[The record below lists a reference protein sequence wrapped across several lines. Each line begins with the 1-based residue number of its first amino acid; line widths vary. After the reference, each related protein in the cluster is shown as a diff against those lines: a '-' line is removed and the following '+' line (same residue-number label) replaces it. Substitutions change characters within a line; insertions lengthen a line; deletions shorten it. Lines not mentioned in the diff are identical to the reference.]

1 MSIDGTIAARA
12 LGISRSRRRSGEGIR
27 NGRLAMLYLSPALLV
42 FLVFTIGPALFVLYI
57 SFFNWNLLN
66 SSLSR
71 FVGGE
76 NYSALLHS
84 SDFWHSIVTSV
95 YFVGATVGCSTVLGL
110 GIALLLSRRGL
121 VRRIVRLA
129 VFTPYFTPLVATS
142 IVWVWIFNPQFGLA
156 DSLLRLV
163 HLPEVGWLQ
172 STTWAMPALIVYTL
186 WHDLGFTVIIFL
198 AGLST
203 VSGELREAARVDG
216 ANYWHE
222 VRDVVL
228 PQLVNTT
235 LFVVVITTIDS
246 LQAFTQIYTM
256 TGGGPLSATTTTG
269 FLLYQQSFVFYRT
282 GFGAAI
288 AVVLFVVIALFT
300 LIQLRLSRRAA

>member
-1 MSIDGTIAARA
+1 
-12 LGISRSRRRSGEGIR
+12 
-27 NGRLAMLYLSPALLV
+27 
-42 FLVFTIGPALFVLYI
+42 
-57 SFFNWNLLN
+57 
-66 SSLSR
+66 
-71 FVGGE
+71 
-76 NYSALLHS
+76 
-84 SDFWHSIVTSV
+84 
-95 YFVGATVGCSTVLGL
+95 
-110 GIALLLSRRGL
+110 
-121 VRRIVRLA
+121 
-129 VFTPYFTPLVATS
+129 
-142 IVWVWIFNPQFGLA
+142 
-156 DSLLRLV
+156 
-163 HLPEVGWLQ
+163 
-172 STTWAMPALIVYTL
+172 MPALIVYTL

-198 AGLST
+198 AGLAT

-222 VRDVVL
+222 VRDVVI

-269 FLLYQQSFVFYRT
+269 FLLYQQSFVFYKT

-300 LIQLRLSRRAA
+300 LLQLRLSRRAA

>member
-1 MSIDGTIAARA
+1 MSLDGAFTARA
-12 LGISRSRRRSGEGIR
+12 LGISRSRGRPKKGIR
-27 NGRLAMLYLSPALLV
+27 NGRLAFLYLSPALLV

-66 SSLSR
+66 PSLSR
-71 FVGGE
+71 FVGSG

-84 SDFWHSIVTSV
+84 SDFWNSIVTSV
-95 YFVGATVGCSTVLGL
+95 YFVGATVGGSTVFGL
-110 GIALLLSRRGL
+110 AIALLLSQRGL

-129 VFTPYFTPLVATS
+129 VLTPYFTPLVATS
-142 IVWVWIFNPQFGLA
+142 IVWVWIFNPQFGLV

-198 AGLST
+198 AGLAT

-216 ANYWHE
+216 ASYWHE

-228 PQLVNTT
+228 PQLMNTT
-235 LFVVVITTIDS
+235 LFVIVITTIDS

-269 FLLYQQSFVFYRT
+269 FLLYQQSFVFYKT

-300 LIQLRLSRRAA
+300 LLQLRLSRRAA

>member
-1 MSIDGTIAARA
+1 MSINGTLTARA
-12 LGISRSRRRSGEGIR
+12 LGISRSRRRSKVGIR
-27 NGRLAMLYLSPALLV
+27 NGRLALLYLSPALLV
-42 FLVFTIGPALFVLYI
+42 FLVFTIGPAAFVFYI

-71 FVGGE
+71 FVGFG

-84 SDFWHSIVTSV
+84 SDFWHSIVTSA
-95 YFVGATVGCSTVLGL
+95 YFVGATVGGSTVLGL
-110 GIALLLSRRGL
+110 GIALLLSSGGM
-121 VRRIVRLA
+121 VRRVVRLA
-129 VFTPYFTPLVATS
+129 VLTPYFTPLVATS
-142 IVWVWIFNPQFGLA
+142 IVWVWIFNPQFGLL
-156 DSLLRLV
+156 DSLLHLV
-163 HLPEVGWLQ
+163 HVQQVGWLQ

-198 AGLST
+198 AGLTT
-203 VSGELREAARVDG
+203 VSNELREAARVDG
-216 ANYWHE
+216 AGYWHE

-228 PQLVNTT
+228 PQLRHTT

-256 TGGGPLSATTTTG
+256 TGGGPLSSTTTTG
-269 FLLYQQSFVFYRT
+269 YLLYQESFVFYRT

-300 LIQLRLSRRAA
+300 LVQLRLSRRAA

>member
-1 MSIDGTIAARA
+1 MSANGTLTARA
-12 LGISRSRRRSGEGIR
+12 LGISRSRSRRRRGIR
-27 NGRLAMLYLSPALLV
+27 NGRLAMLYMSPALLV

-57 SFFNWNLLN
+57 SFFDWNLLN
-66 SSLSR
+66 PSLSH
-71 FVGGE
+71 FVGGS
-76 NYSALLHS
+76 NYSALVHS
-84 SDFWHSIVTSV
+84 SDFWNSIVTSV
-95 YFVGATVGCSTVLGL
+95 YFVGATVGGSTVLGL
-110 GIALLLSRRGL
+110 GIALLLSRRGV
-121 VRRIVRLA
+121 VRRVVRLA
-129 VFTPYFTPLVATS
+129 VLTPYFTPLVATS
-142 IVWVWIFNPQFGLA
+142 IVWVWIFNPQFGLV
-156 DSLLRLV
+156 DSLLRLLHV
-163 HLPEVGWLQ
+163 PEVGWLQ

-198 AGLST
+198 AGLAT

-222 VRDVVL
+222 VRDVVI
-228 PQLVNTT
+228 PQLVNTV

-256 TGGGPLSATTTTG
+256 TGGGPLGATTTTG
-269 FLLYQQSFVFYRT
+269 FLLYQQSFVFYKT

-300 LIQLRLSRRAA
+300 LVQLRLSRRAA

>member
-1 MSIDGTIAARA
+1 VIAEGALVRA
-12 LGISRSRRRSGEGIR
+12 KRSPRRRAGRIGIR
-27 NGRLAMLYLSPALLV
+27 DGRFALLYLSPALLI
-42 FLVFTIGPALFVLYI
+42 FGVFTIGPALFVLYI
-57 SFFNWNLLN
+57 SLFDWNLLN
-66 SSLSR
+66 SSLSTY
-71 FVGGE
+71 VGTA
-76 NYSALLHS
+76 NYRNLAHS
-84 SDFWHSIVTSV
+84 SDFWHSIEMSA
-95 YFVGATVGCSTVLGL
+95 YFSGATVVGSTVLGL
-110 GIALLLSRRGL
+110 GIALLLSSRGL

-129 VFTPYFTPLVATS
+129 VLTPYFTPLVATS
-142 IVWVWIFNPQFGLA
+142 IVWVWIFNPQFGLLDA
-156 DSLLRLV
+156 LLRML
-163 HLPEVGWLQ
+163 HLPQVGWLQ

-198 AGLST
+198 AGLAT

>member
-1 MSIDGTIAARA
+1 MSLDSTLTARA
-12 LGISRSRRRSGEGIR
+12 LGISRSRARSRAGIR
-27 NGRLAMLYLSPALLV
+27 NGRLAFLYLSPALLV

-66 SSLSR
+66 PSLSR
-71 FVGGE
+71 FVGGG
-76 NYSALLHS
+76 NYAALLHS
-84 SDFWHSIVTSV
+84 SDFWNSIVTSV
-95 YFVGATVGCSTVLGL
+95 YFVGATVGGSTVLGL
-110 GIALLLSRRGL
+110 GIALLLSQRGL

-129 VFTPYFTPLVATS
+129 VLTPYFTPLVATS
-142 IVWVWIFNPQFGLA
+142 IVWVWIFNPQFGLI
-156 DSLLRLV
+156 DSVLKLL

-198 AGLST
+198 AGLAT

-216 ANYWHE
+216 ASYWHE

-228 PQLVNTT
+228 PQLMNTT
-235 LFVVVITTIDS
+235 LFVIVITTIDS

-269 FLLYQQSFVFYRT
+269 FLLYQQSFVFYKT

-300 LIQLRLSRRAA
+300 LAQLRLSRRAA

>member
-1 MSIDGTIAARA
+1 MSLDGTFTARA
-12 LGISRSRRRSGEGIR
+12 LGISRSRGRPRAGIR
-27 NGRLAMLYLSPALLV
+27 NGRLAFLYLSPALLV

-66 SSLSR
+66 PSLSH
-71 FVGGE
+71 FVGGG
-76 NYSALLHS
+76 NYSAILHS
-84 SDFWHSIVTSV
+84 SDFWNSIVTSV
-95 YFVGATVGCSTVLGL
+95 YFVGATVGGSTVLGL
-110 GIALLLSRRGL
+110 GIALLLSQRGL

-129 VFTPYFTPLVATS
+129 VLTPYFTPLVATS
-142 IVWVWIFNPQFGLA
+142 IVWVWIFNPQFGLI
-156 DSLLRLV
+156 DSILKLLR
-163 HLPEVGWLQ
+163 LPEVGWLQ

-198 AGLST
+198 AGLAT

-216 ANYWHE
+216 ASYWHE

-228 PQLVNTT
+228 PQLMNTT
-235 LFVVVITTIDS
+235 LFVIVITTIDS

-269 FLLYQQSFVFYRT
+269 FLLYQQSFVFYKT

>member
-1 MSIDGTIAARA
+1 
-12 LGISRSRRRSGEGIR
+12 
-27 NGRLAMLYLSPALLV
+27 
-42 FLVFTIGPALFVLYI
+42 
-57 SFFNWNLLN
+57 
-66 SSLSR
+66 
-71 FVGGE
+71 
-76 NYSALLHS
+76 
-84 SDFWHSIVTSV
+84 V

>member
-1 MSIDGTIAARA
+1 MSVNGTLTARA
-12 LGISRSRRRSGEGIR
+12 LGISRSRRRSGGGIR
-27 NGRLAMLYLSPALLV
+27 NGRLAMLYMSPALLV
-42 FLVFTIGPALFVLYI
+42 FLVFTIGPAFFVLYI
-57 SFFNWNLLN
+57 SFFDWNLLN
-66 SSLSR
+66 SSQSH
-71 FVGGE
+71 FVGVG
-76 NYSALLHS
+76 NYSSLLHS
-84 SDFWHSIVTSV
+84 SDFWNSIVTSA
-95 YFVGATVGCSTVLGL
+95 YFVGATVAGSTVLGL
-110 GIALLLSRRGL
+110 GIALLLSTRGI

-129 VFTPYFTPLVATS
+129 VLTPYFTPLVATS
-142 IVWVWIFNPQFGLA
+142 IVWVWIFNPQFGLV
-156 DSLLRLV
+156 DSLLKLL

-198 AGLST
+198 AGLAT

-216 ANYWHE
+216 ASYWHE

-228 PQLVNTT
+228 PALLNTT
-235 LFVVVITTIDS
+235 LFVIVITTIDS

-269 FLLYQQSFVFYRT
+269 YLLYEQSFVFFKT